1 ALALAAIAWTVL
13 LFLAWFDRIT
23 FDGDSLRRTG
33 LLPRLWSRIFRRPL
47 RIRLSEIEQIETQA
61 LRALQTGGRVYY
73 RYRSEIRGNDLI
85 FSFASGGGA
94 AFRRM
99 VRRLFPLV
107 PEDKL
112 DARSLELCNYLA
124 DPKETQAS
132 ARLLQLPSDEV
143 AENSLKKPV
152 VNDKMRQIKRNLLQ
166 DENHQVESAQ
176 HVKQLRQVANE
187 LRLAGNFPQSLEAF
201 RRALFVAPT
210 DGWLL
215 LEFSRTLHS
224 YASSCRRMK
233 LMRRAFAVLR
243 LAARRGSDNA
253 KLLARIGESYFQ
265 YGEQK
270 RAELVFRRVLELD
283 ADNFRASCGLAEIAL
298 HEGKLAHVIH
308 HYQAAT
314 RAAEDEALKLWA
326 RTEADYFALLNRNED
341 YMDAELTRINWLHN
355 VENGS
360 RICLRLAISGLFVV
374 SFGVFFDD
382 LLAQLGLALTAGT
395 TLFWVVLTIIGK
407 FLISRSDVVE
417 EENNE

>member
-1 ALALAAIAWTVL
+1 
-13 LFLAWFDRIT
+13 
-23 FDGDSLRRTG
+23 
-33 LLPRLWSRIFRRPL
+33 
-47 RIRLSEIEQIETQA
+47 
-61 LRALQTGGRVYY
+61 
-73 RYRSEIRGNDLI
+73 
-85 FSFASGGGA
+85 
-94 AFRRM
+94 
-99 VRRLFPLV
+99 
-107 PEDKL
+107 
-112 DARSLELCNYLA
+112 
-124 DPKETQAS
+124 
-132 ARLLQLPSDEV
+132 
-143 AENSLKKPV
+143 
-152 VNDKMRQIKRNLLQ
+152 
-166 DENHQVESAQ
+166 
-176 HVKQLRQVANE
+176 
-187 LRLAGNFPQSLEAF
+187 
-201 RRALFVAPT
+201 
-210 DGWLL
+210 
-215 LEFSRTLHS
+215 
-224 YASSCRRMK
+224 MK

-341 YMDAELTRINWLHN
+341 YMDAELRRINWLHN

-417 EENNE
+417 DGDNE